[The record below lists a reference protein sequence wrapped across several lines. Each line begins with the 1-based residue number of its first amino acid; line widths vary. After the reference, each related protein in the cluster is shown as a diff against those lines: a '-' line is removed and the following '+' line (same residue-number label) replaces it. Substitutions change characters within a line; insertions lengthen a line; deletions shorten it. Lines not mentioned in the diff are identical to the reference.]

1 MLPHILFFISLPRL
15 QCSDAVAP
23 VAMHPL
29 VGLTPLPSSPPLFLT
44 CIQLAMWHSLRSI
57 AYRHAGDRPAGTA
70 SDCRMLQQSDDPWL
84 DSGRP
89 DYVQHQLRLTRIF
102 LHMINNLATSKSELH
117 AAFLK
122 DTHRG
127 ARTHDHKV
135 KGLALCRL
143 S

>member
-1 MLPHILFFISLPRL
+1 M
-15 QCSDAVAP
+15 
-23 VAMHPL
+23 
-29 VGLTPLPSSPPLFLT
+29 
-44 CIQLAMWHSLRSI
+44 
-57 AYRHAGDRPAGTA
+57 
-70 SDCRMLQQSDDPWL
+70 QQSDRPWL

-89 DYVQHQLRLTRIF
+89 DFVQHQLRLTRIF